1 MAENQG
7 LILLITTDQ
16 ALCQDMA
23 PAAAS
28 QGLKLAAVA
37 TLPEAAAR
45 LTADP
50 GGISALVVDFGRVP
64 VSEREDLLALRQ
76 QAPQVPFV
84 FLETKLSIAPETPAP
99 LRRLPWPLPVGF
111 ADQVRATDRPVVM
124 LADKTLFA
132 TAALPLAL
140 QQAGVQIVSLESTLG
155 LVEFLHEQQQARTP
169 PPKPKRTGIKAFWGR
184 LSGGEA
190 TETEAMPVLGRVVV
204 AMFSGSAA
212 EAEGLDRRIR
222 EVVPQAVCYH
232 ISSSDAGRA
241 ASVAI
246 KDRQLVSL
254 LREQAGRLPEYLT
267 ASGESDKAQPKT
279 GGRILLV
286 DNFKPT
292 LAALGQALMGAGYEV
307 FTAENGEEALRQFE
321 SGAYHLA
328 VIGTAIAYAQHSG
341 AEFAQKLRERDPDM
355 RIIFMVDRYP
365 LQAALQG
372 VSQVVELGLDDALL
386 KPVESSRL
394 IFSVQRALE
403 RRFLLLENAR
413 LLKEIQES
421 NRQLAQLND
430 FQKKFFAM
438 VAHDVKNPLTA
449 IMGYSEVLGM
459 RLKSNPG
466 ELKYAAHI
474 HSAAKT
480 LNTLISDLVDLAAI
494 ESGKLRVEIGTL
506 DLLAVIAEVRSRI
519 DIVAGQRKIN
529 FAVETPAALP
539 PLAGDSARLG
549 QVIQNLCT
557 NAIQY
562 TKEGGKVTVRV
573 EAFPEKVVVS
583 VIDTGIGIAAEDLP
597 RIWERFFQTEAAK
610 KMRKAGFG
618 LGLKI
623 AREVVQ
629 MHGGEMGIES
639 KLGVGSRFFFFL
651 PVRTA
656 PKAAAPAAPAAAP
669 GPAPQPGR
677 PAPMTAKPL
686 PEGRQGGGAVA
697 PPPPTQPARA
707 APMTAKPLPEGR
719 QGGGAAAPPPPAA
732 PSGGTG
738 VLPPLTDP
746 PKRDM

>member
-1 MAENQG
+1 MAEDQG
-7 LILLITTDQ
+7 TILLITTDR
-16 ALCQDMA
+16 ALFQDLA

-28 QGLKLAAVA
+28 RGLKLVAVA
-37 TLPEAAAR
+37 SLPEAAAQ
-45 LTADP
+45 LTSAA
-50 GGISALVVDFGRVP
+50 GAISALVVDFGREP
-64 VSEREDLLALRQ
+64 VSEREALLALRQ
-76 QAPQVPFV
+76 QAPQIPFV
-84 FLETKLSIAPETPAP
+84 FLETNASISPDTPAP

-140 QQAGVQIVSLESTLG
+140 QQAGVQTVSLESTTG
-155 LVEFLHEQQQARTP
+155 LVEFLHDQKQARTP
-169 PPKPKRTGIKAFWGR
+169 KPKQTGLKSFWGR
-184 LSGGEA
+184 LSGEA
-190 TETEAMPVLGRVVV
+190 DTQDVPVLGRVVV
-204 AMFSGSAA
+204 AMFPGFVSD
-212 EAEGLDRRIR
+212 AEGLDRRIR
-222 EVVPQAVCYH
+222 EVVPEAVCYH
-232 ISSSDAGRA
+232 ISSLDAGRA
-241 ASVAI
+241 AAAAI

-267 ASGESDKAQPKT
+267 ASGESDQAQSKG

-307 FTAENGEEALRQFE
+307 FTAESGEEALQQFQA
-321 SGAYHLA
+321 GAYHLA

-403 RRFLLLENAR
+403 RRFLLLENVR

-438 VAHDVKNPLTA
+438 VAHDIKNPLTA

-459 RLKSNPG
+459 RLKANPG
-466 ELKYAAHI
+466 ELKYASHI

-494 ESGKLRVEIGTL
+494 ESGKLRVEIGAL
-506 DLLAVIAEVRSRI
+506 DLLAVITEVRSRI
-519 DIVAGQRKIN
+519 EIVAGQRKID

-539 PLAGDSARLG
+539 PLAGDPARLG
-549 QVIQNLCT
+549 QVVQNLCT
-557 NAIQY
+557 NAMQY

-573 EAFPEKVVVS
+573 EAAPDKVVVS
-583 VIDTGIGIAAEDLP
+583 VIDTGIGIAAADLP
-597 RIWERFFQTEAAK
+597 RIWERFFQTEEAK

-639 KLGVGSRFFFFL
+639 QLGVGSRFFFFL

-656 PKAAAPAAPAAAP
+656 PVAAVPAAALESLPSLTVPP
-669 GPAPQPGR
+669 GSMPAPTPKPAQPASTPKPAQ
-677 PAPMTAKPL
+677 PAPAPKPAQ
-686 PEGRQGGGAVA
+686 PA
-697 PPPPTQPARA
+697 PPPQPAKP
-707 APMTAKPLPEGR
+707 APTIPPRG
-719 QGGGAAAPPPPAA
+719 APPVK

-738 VLPPLTDP
+738 MLPPLTDP
-746 PKRDM
+746 PRREM

>member
-1 MAENQG
+1 MAEAQG
-7 LILLITTDQ
+7 PIILVSSDQ
-16 ALCQDMA
+16 SVFQEL
-23 PAAAS
+23 S
-28 QGLKLAAVA
+28 QA
-37 TLPEAAAR
+37 AAAR
-45 LTADP
+45 GLRLVVVPALSDAAAQAAAA
-50 GGISALVVDFGRVP
+50 GGSPAALVVDFGRIA
-64 VSEREDLLALRQ
+64 STEREPALALRGQ
-76 QAPQVPFV
+76 LAGVPFV
-84 FLETKLSIAPETPAP
+84 FLETNHSIAPDAP
-99 LRRLPWPLPVGF
+99 TSLRRLPWPLPVGF

-124 LADKTLFA
+124 LADKTLYA

-140 QQAGVQIVSLESTLG
+140 QQAGVQPVSLESTTG
-155 LVEFLHEQQQARTP
+155 LVDFLHEQQQARA
-169 PPKPKRTGIKAFWGR
+169 PKPKPAALKSFWGR
-184 LSGGEA
+184 LSGGAQPES
-190 TETEAMPVLGRVVV
+190 EVLPVLGRVVV
-204 AMFSGSAA
+204 AMFSGPLSA
-212 EAEGLDRRIR
+212 AEGLDRRIR
-222 EVVPQAVCYH
+222 EMVPEAVCYF
-232 ISSSDAGRA
+232 ISSLDVGRA
-241 ASVAI
+241 AAAALKES
-246 KDRQLVSL
+246 QTVSL
-254 LREQAGRLPEYLT
+254 MREQAGRLPELLT
-267 ASGESDKAQPKT
+267 ASAESDEAQTKG

-307 FTAENGEEALRQFE
+307 FTAESGDEALQGFQA
-321 SGAYHLA
+321 GACHLA

-341 AEFAQKLRERDPDM
+341 AEFAQKLRERDPDL

-421 NRQLAQLND
+421 NRQLAQINE

-459 RLKSNPG
+459 RLKANPG
-466 ELKYAAHI
+466 ELKYASHI

-494 ESGKLRVEIGTL
+494 ESGKLRVEIGAL
-506 DLLAVIAEVRSRI
+506 DLLAVVGEVRSRI
-519 DIVAGQRKIN
+519 EIVAGQRKIE
-529 FAVETPAALP
+529 FGIEAPASLP
-539 PLAGDSARLG
+539 SLAGDPARLG

-573 EAFPEKVVVS
+573 ETGPEKVTVS
-583 VIDTGIGIAAEDLP
+583 VIDTGIGIAAQDLP
-597 RIWERFFQTEAAK
+597 RIWERFFQTEEAK

-639 KLGVGSRFFFFL
+639 QLGVGSRFFFWL
-651 PVRTA
+651 PVCTA
-656 PKAAAPAAPAAAP
+656 PVASAPAAKPD
-669 GPAPQPGR
+669 
-677 PAPMTAKPL
+677 PL
-686 PEGRQGGGAVA
+686 PSLTIPPGGQPVPAS
-697 PPPPTQPARA
+697 PPS
-707 APMTAKPLPEGR
+707 
-719 QGGGAAAPPPPAA
+719 AAAPPPRTDPPAPPSPTQTPRPPA
-732 PSGGTG
+732 PTPPPGSPG

-746 PKRDM
+746 PKREL

>member
-1 MAENQG
+1 MAEDRG
-7 LILLITTDQ
+7 FILLITADR
-16 ALCQDMA
+16 ALYQDMA

-28 QGLKLAAVA
+28 RGLKLVAVA
-37 TLPEAAAR
+37 TVPEAAAQ
-45 LTADP
+45 LTSAA
-50 GGISALVVDFGRVP
+50 GAIAALVVDFGRVP
-64 VSEREDLLALRQ
+64 VSEREALLALRQ

-84 FLETKLSIAPETPAP
+84 FLETNASIAPDMSAP

-124 LADKTLFA
+124 LTDKTLFS

-140 QQAGVQIVSLESTLG
+140 QQAGVQIVSLESTTG
-155 LVEFLHEQQQARTP
+155 LVEFMHEQQQARAP
-169 PPKPKRTGIKAFWGR
+169 RPKPIGLKRFWSR
-184 LSGGEA
+184 LSGGE
-190 TETEAMPVLGRVVV
+190 EVEPMQVLGRIVV
-204 AMFSGSAA
+204 AMFSGSMAD
-212 EAEGLDRRIR
+212 AEGLDRRIR
-222 EVVPQAVCYH
+222 EVVSEAVCYH
-232 ISSSDAGRA
+232 ISSLDAGRA
-241 ASVAI
+241 ASVAL
-246 KDRQLVSL
+246 KERQLVSL

-267 ASGESDKAQPKT
+267 TSGENDKTQSRG

-307 FTAENGEEALRQFE
+307 FTAESGDEVLQQFQA
-321 SGAYHLA
+321 GAYHLA
-328 VIGTAIAYAQHSG
+328 VIGTAIAYAQHPG
-341 AEFAQKLRERDPDM
+341 AEFAQKLRERDRDL

-365 LQAALQG
+365 MQAALQG

-403 RRFLLLENAR
+403 RRFLLLENTR

-421 NRQLAQLND
+421 NRQLAQLNE

-438 VAHDVKNPLTA
+438 VAHDIKNPLTA

-459 RLKSNPG
+459 RLKSSPG
-466 ELKYAAHI
+466 ELKYTSHI

-494 ESGKLRVEIGTL
+494 ESGKLRVEIGPL
-506 DLLAVIAEVRSRI
+506 DLLAVITEVRVRI
-519 DIVAGQRKIN
+519 EIVAGKRKIN
-529 FAVETPAALP
+529 FTVETPVDLP
-539 PLAGDSARLG
+539 LLAGDPARLG

-562 TKEGGKVTVRV
+562 TKEGGKVIVRV
-573 EAFPEKVVVS
+573 EAFPGKVVVS
-583 VIDTGIGIAAEDLP
+583 VLDTGIGIAAEDLP
-597 RIWERFFQTEAAK
+597 RIWERYFQTEEAK
-610 KMRKAGFG
+610 NMRRAGFG

-639 KLGVGSRFFFFL
+639 QVGVGSRFFFSL
-651 PVRTA
+651 PVPTVPMAAVPAASPKPLSSLTGPLRSIPEPMPTGALPTA
-656 PKAAAPAAPAAAP
+656 PD
-669 GPAPQPGR
+669 
-677 PAPMTAKPL
+677 
-686 PEGRQGGGAVA
+686 RQGGGVAA
-697 PPPPTQPARA
+697 PPPTLRPAS
-707 APMTAKPLPEGR
+707 
-719 QGGGAAAPPPPAA
+719 PPAA

-738 VLPPLTDP
+738 MLPPLTDP
-746 PKRDM
+746 PEREM